1 VNWPGLLGDSGYVRH
16 FSRSPSV
23 ITTIVLLTLVVLAVV
38 ALAPRRRTL
47 LTLSGASLAVVLGVT
62 MVPSGGWR
70 NFGLTAHALDSIT
83 RNVRPERGDLTA
95 WAHTGDGPLNVL
107 LFVPLGFFLA
117 LLLRRPVTATVGCVA
132 LSVAIECYQSSLTTR
147 VGSFADVVANGLG
160 AAGGAVAAAVVLLVW
175 RPGSGRPAAPPR
187 RTPVGTGV

>member
-1 VNWPGLLGDSGYVRH
+1 MVRGLLDPAGYVGQ

-23 ITTIVLLTLVVLAVV
+23 VVTIFLLGLVVLAVV
-38 ALAPRRRTL
+38 IVAPRRRTL
-47 LTLSGASLAVVLGVT
+47 LLGTGASLAVVLGVT
-62 MVPSGGWR
+62 LVPWGGWR
-70 NFGLTAHALDSIT
+70 NFGVTTNALDSIT

-95 WAHTGDGPLNVL
+95 WVHAGDGPLNVL

-117 LLLRRPVTATVGCVA
+117 LLLRRPITAAIACVA

-160 AAGGAVAAAVVLLVW
+160 AVAGAVAAALILLIW
-175 RPGSGRPAAPPR
+175 RPWARTETHSG
-187 RTPVGTGV
+187 TPVSAAR